1 MEHELREGIRAFT
14 FRDLAER
21 DWPKPEHL
29 IEPWFRTGESAM
41 VWAAAGVG
49 KTMLSLTLALMV
61 AGGGKVAGW
70 TSPGPWNV
78 LIVDGEMR
86 GADLAERLKLLA
98 DSVEGI
104 DREAALDNIQI
115 HPRTLQEPHT
125 KFYDLGDHATQQ
137 ALISHIQENSIDLLI
152 LDNVTTL
159 TDTMGDENSV
169 EHTKP
174 VLKFLMDLKR
184 INVAV
189 LLVHHSSKGGN
200 NYRGSTAFAT
210 TFEVII
216 GLTKPEGAPMGQT
229 SFKLEFT
236 KFRAKGD
243 QSLAPR
249 VFTLDG
255 CKWHAAEDEDDET
268 TRLIRAIE
276 TCKFT
281 TQEEAGRSIGIEDK
295 TKVSR
300 LLKRAYGKG
309 LVKKQAVRDWLDA
322 GKEAFLADFEEVE
335 LA

>member
-1 MEHELREGIRAFT
+1 
-14 FRDLAER
+14 
-21 DWPKPEHL
+21 
-29 IEPWFRTGESAM
+29 M
-41 VWAAAGVG
+41 VWAAAGGG

-70 TSPGPWNV
+70 SSPKPRKV

-86 GADLAERLKLLA
+86 GADLAERLNLLA

-104 DREAALDNIQI
+104 DKEAALDNIEVRARQ
-115 HPRTLQEPHT
+115 LQEPHT
-125 KFYDLGDHATQQ
+125 RFYDLGDEATQR
-137 ALISHIQENSIDLLI
+137 ALTNHVQENGIDLLI

-169 EHTKP
+169 EATKP

-184 INVAV
+184 TNVAV

-210 TFEVII
+210 TFEVIM

-249 VFTLDG
+249 VFSLDG
-255 CKWHAAEDEDDET
+255 STWQASEDEEDEAVK
-268 TRLIRAIE
+268 LIRAIQSCE
-276 TCKFT
+276 FT
-281 TQEEAGRSIGIEDK
+281 TQEEAGRSIGINDK
-295 TKVSR
+295 TKVCK
-300 LLKRAYGKG
+300 LLGSAYGKG
-309 LVKKQAVRDWLDA
+309 LVRKDNIKQCLNAAKEAKEAALDDFDIENFDA
-322 GKEAFLADFEEVE
+322 GVGINLTAPSWSGGFKPEEQQV
-335 LA
+335 AH

>member
-1 MEHELREGIRAFT
+1 
-14 FRDLAER
+14 
-21 DWPKPEHL
+21 
-29 IEPWFRTGESAM
+29 M

-70 TSPGPWNV
+70 TSPKPRKV

-98 DSVEGI
+98 GSVEGI
-104 DREAALDNIQI
+104 NKEAALDNIEVRARQ
-115 HPRTLQEPHT
+115 LQEPHT
-125 KFYDLGDHATQQ
+125 KFYDLGDEATQQ
-137 ALISHIQENSIDLLI
+137 ALMAHVIENQIDLLI

-169 EHTKP
+169 EATKP

-184 INVAV
+184 TNVAV
-189 LLVHHSSKGGN
+189 LLVHHSNKSGN
-200 NYRGSTAFAT
+200 AFRGSTAFAT

-229 SFKLEFT
+229 SFKLEFG

-249 VFTLDG
+249 VFSLDG
-255 CKWHAAEDEDDET
+255 DIWRASEDEDDET
-268 TRLIRAIE
+268 TRLIRAIL
-276 TCKFT
+276 TCTFT
-281 TQEEAGRSIGIEDK
+281 KQEDAGRSVGIEDK

-300 LLKRAYGKG
+300 LLSRAYATGQ
-309 LVKKQAVRDWLDA
+309 VKKEVIKQCLKAAEEAAMDDFDIENFDA
-322 GKEAFLADFEEVE
+322 GCRIGEAGHDWSSGFKPDGLQVAH
-335 LA
+335 

>member
-1 MEHELREGIRAFT
+1 
-14 FRDLAER
+14 
-21 DWPKPEHL
+21 
-29 IEPWFRTGESAM
+29 M

-61 AGGGKVAGW
+61 AGRGQVAGW
-70 TSPGPWNV
+70 TSPKPRKV

-104 DREAALDNIQI
+104 DKEAVLDNIEVRARQ
-115 HPRTLQEPHT
+115 LQEPHT
-125 KFYDLGDHATQQ
+125 KFYDLGNEVSQQ
-137 ALISHIQENSIDLLI
+137 ALMSHVQENSIDLLI

-169 EHTKP
+169 EATKP

-184 INVAV
+184 TNVAV

-210 TFEVII
+210 TFEVIL
-216 GLTKPEGAPMGQT
+216 GLMKPEGAPMGQT
-229 SFKLEFT
+229 SFKLDFT

-255 CKWHAAEDEDDET
+255 SSWQASEDEHDET
-268 TRLIRAIE
+268 TRLIRAIQS
-276 TCKFT
+276 CKFT
-281 TQEEAGRSIGIEDK
+281 AQEDAGRSVGITDK

-300 LLKRAYGKG
+300 LLSQAYAKG
-309 LVKKQAVRDWLDA
+309 QIKKSEVKECLKAA
-322 GKEAFLADFEEVE
+322 SEIAMADFDEDDFDRDPLKGRTEATLEPPAWALRYPPEGQRV
-335 LA
+335 AD